1 MVHRKKSA
9 HTAFESGTPGDDL
22 LILSRWSRK
31 TESQDRRVTP
41 LTISLAQPRFSHVWF
56 FGRDPPGGFA
66 LEGFRYVLR
75 EETCYIF
82 L

>member
-1 MVHRKKSA
+1 MVHCRKGA
-9 HTAFESGTPGDDL
+9 HTAPVSGTPGRDR
-22 LILSRWSRK
+22 LISCRWSRK